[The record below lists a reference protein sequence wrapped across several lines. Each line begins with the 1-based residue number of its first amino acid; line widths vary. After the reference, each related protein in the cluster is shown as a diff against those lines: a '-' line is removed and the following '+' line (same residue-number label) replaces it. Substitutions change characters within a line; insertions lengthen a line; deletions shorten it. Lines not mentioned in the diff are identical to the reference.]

1 VYNQKKQ
8 EGRELKTKMLRKR
21 KQSENNHS
29 EEKNVPENNSQ
40 NFKQIPKRNNYSN
53 MLEKSEKVKKLDKN
67 EKPHAH
73 NGESES
79 GGKDEPSNQKYTSKM
94 HRDDEVSCGEKNSSE
109 IKITKHDEAIEDLSD
124 ITSKVKESECLIYEN
139 NDSQKM
145 AKSYLDKYLVDINN
159 YQNNPNC
166 KIYPKLHL
174 DNTKEIKN
182 FIIKE
187 KICVNTYY
195 QYIDVYNNLSSE
207 SEEIKDDKSV
217 TTNEQVKKKV
227 YPQIETTNEEIE
239 IEVEKYVP
247 HIIPVNVYVP
257 RYYSI
262 SALEGEEVQVEL
274 KEVELTKE
282 QEENIIKELNPHL
295 EDIKMFNEEQ
305 AKKIKQTLNISKLK
319 ADKFKIKQ
327 PEHELIVYY
336 DDGTSQSFDFEMFE
350 KFREMSL
357 EGL

>member
-1 VYNQKKQ
+1 MHQDY
-8 EGRELKTKMLRKR
+8 EISRG
-21 KQSENNHS
+21 
-29 EEKNVPENNSQ
+29 
-40 NFKQIPKRNNYSN
+40 
-53 MLEKSEKVKKLDKN
+53 EKSCRE
-67 EKPHAH
+67 
-73 NGESES
+73 
-79 GGKDEPSNQKYTSKM
+79 M
-94 HRDDEVSCGEKNSSE
+94 
-109 IKITKHDEAIEDLSD
+109 KITKNDESTNSLND

-195 QYIDVYNNLSSE
+195 QYIDVYKNLGSE
-207 SEEIKDDKSV
+207 SEEIKYDKSV
-217 TTNEQVKKKV
+217 TTNEQELNRMASSKNISIPLSTKQDDNPNYNIINMKYIMPKIVNSQIPVVVKKKV

-262 SALEGEEVQVEL
+262 SALEGEEVQVEF
-274 KEVELTKE
+274 KDVELTKE

-305 AKKIKQTLNISKLK
+305 TKKIKHTLNISKLK
-319 ADKFKIKQ
+319 ADKLKIKQ

-336 DDGTSQSFDFEMFE
+336 DNGTSQSFDFEMFE
-350 KFREMSL
+350 KFQEMSL

>member
-1 VYNQKKQ
+1 MHQDY
-8 EGRELKTKMLRKR
+8 EISRG
-21 KQSENNHS
+21 
-29 EEKNVPENNSQ
+29 
-40 NFKQIPKRNNYSN
+40 
-53 MLEKSEKVKKLDKN
+53 EKSYDN
-67 EKPHAH
+67 I
-73 NGESES
+73 N
-79 GGKDEPSNQKYTSKM
+79 
-94 HRDDEVSCGEKNSSE
+94 
-109 IKITKHDEAIEDLSD
+109 ITKNDESSTNLSD

-159 YQNNPNC
+159 YKNNPNC

-195 QYIDVYNNLSSE
+195 QYIDVYKNLGSE

-217 TTNEQVKKKV
+217 TTNEKTLNRMASSKNISIPFSTKQDDNPNYNIINMKYIMPKIVNSQIPVVVKKKV

-262 SALEGEEVQVEL
+262 SALEGEEVQVEF
-274 KEVELTKE
+274 KDVELTKE

-305 AKKIKQTLNISKLK
+305 TKKIKQALNISKLK
-319 ADKFKIKQ
+319 ADKLKIKQ

-336 DDGTSQSFDFEMFE
+336 DNGTSQSFDFEMFE

>member
-1 VYNQKKQ
+1 
-8 EGRELKTKMLRKR
+8 
-21 KQSENNHS
+21 
-29 EEKNVPENNSQ
+29 
-40 NFKQIPKRNNYSN
+40 
-53 MLEKSEKVKKLDKN
+53 
-67 EKPHAH
+67 
-73 NGESES
+73 
-79 GGKDEPSNQKYTSKM
+79 M
-94 HRDDEVSCGEKNSSE
+94 HQDYKVSCSD
-109 IKITKHDEAIEDLSD
+109 IKITKHDEGIENLCD

-139 NDSQKM
+139 NDPQKM

-166 KIYPKLHL
+166 KINPKLYL

-195 QYIDVYNNLSSE
+195 QYIDVYKNLNSK
-207 SEEIKDDKSV
+207 SEEIKNEKPV
-217 TTNEQVKKKV
+217 TTNEQVLNDMANNQNVNIPLSSKQNYNSKYNIINMKYIMPKIVNTQIPVIVKKKV
-227 YPQIETTNEEIE
+227 YPEIETTNEEIE

-257 RYYSI
+257 RYFSL
-262 SALEGEEVQVEL
+262 SALEGEEVQVEV
-274 KEVELTKE
+274 KEIELTEE

-305 AKKIKQTLNISKLK
+305 TKKIKQTLNISKLK

-350 KFREMSL
+350 KFREISL
-357 EGL
+357 KGL

>member
-1 VYNQKKQ
+1 
-8 EGRELKTKMLRKR
+8 
-21 KQSENNHS
+21 
-29 EEKNVPENNSQ
+29 
-40 NFKQIPKRNNYSN
+40 
-53 MLEKSEKVKKLDKN
+53 
-67 EKPHAH
+67 
-73 NGESES
+73 
-79 GGKDEPSNQKYTSKM
+79 M
-94 HRDDEVSCGEKNSSE
+94 HQDDEVSCGEKNSSE
-109 IKITKHDEAIEDLSD
+109 IKIMKYDEGIEDLSD

-139 NDSQKM
+139 NDSHKM

-195 QYIDVYNNLSSE
+195 QYIDVYNNLGSE

-217 TTNEQVKKKV
+217 TANEQVLNHIANNQNINIPLSTKQDDNPNYNIINMKYVMPKIVNTQIPVIIKKKV
-227 YPQIETTNEEIE
+227 YPQIETTDEEIE
-239 IEVEKYVP
+239 IEVEKYIP

-295 EDIKMFNEEQ
+295 DDIKMFNEEQ
-305 AKKIKQTLNISKLK
+305 TKKIKQTLNISKLK

>member
-1 VYNQKKQ
+1 
-8 EGRELKTKMLRKR
+8 
-21 KQSENNHS
+21 
-29 EEKNVPENNSQ
+29 
-40 NFKQIPKRNNYSN
+40 
-53 MLEKSEKVKKLDKN
+53 
-67 EKPHAH
+67 
-73 NGESES
+73 
-79 GGKDEPSNQKYTSKM
+79 M

-109 IKITKHDEAIEDLSD
+109 IKITKHDEGIEDLSD

-145 AKSYLDKYLVDINN
+145 AKSYLDKYLIDINN

-207 SEEIKDDKSV
+207 SEEIKDNKSV
-217 TTNEQVKKKV
+217 TTNEQVLNHMINNQNINIPLSTKQDDNPNYNIINMKYVMPKIVNTQIPVIVKKKV

-274 KEVELTKE
+274 KEIELTKE